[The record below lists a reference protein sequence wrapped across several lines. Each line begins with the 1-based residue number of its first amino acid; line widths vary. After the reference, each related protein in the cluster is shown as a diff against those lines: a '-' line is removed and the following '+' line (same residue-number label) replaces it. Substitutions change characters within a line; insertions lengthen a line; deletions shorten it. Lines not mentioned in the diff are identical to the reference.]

1 MGVLRNFE
9 RMKLKSDTISMVVA
23 LFIFGWITANA
34 QGIKFEKSTFSEALT
49 KAAQENKL
57 LFFDCYTTWCGPCKK
72 MSAEVFPLEE
82 VGRYFNENFVSLKM
96 DMEKGEGV
104 ALAEQYNITAYPTML
119 FINAQAE
126 IVHKIVAFQ
135 NGAELIEQAKI
146 ALDPSRQIRS
156 LEKRY
161 ADGEREI
168 SFMAQYI
175 KALGVENN
183 RERIREVGTAFIATM
198 QSDQFATEE
207 GYTIIAYTG
216 LKYKSDPFF
225 YFLNNKDKFLAIES
239 MPKEYYTYI
248 IEGAINDYI
257 NEIASTGTFGEL
269 KEAIEGCKKD
279 YAGENQ
285 EFYENSW
292 TGNYHIANKEFE
304 KWWELQIAAAENLKR
319 SDKKQGT
326 YSIIQAAYEL
336 GQRKHFADADKNLLY
351 KAVEAVEQIKSENSE
366 NLPAYY
372 CLTYL
377 YKRIGNKEKAM
388 KNIDDYIM
396 KKGVKGEEDKRVAAL
411 KAEIESM

>member
-1 MGVLRNFE
+1 
-9 RMKLKSDTISMVVA
+9 MKLKSDTISMVVA

-198 QSDQFATEE
+198 QPDQFATEE

-336 GQRKHFADADKNLLY
+336 GQREHFADADKNLLY

-388 KNIDDYIM
+388 KNIGDYIM
-396 KKGVKGEEDKRVAAL
+396 KKGAKGEEDKRVAAL